1 MASGQDARRNT
12 VAGLFVLSGVLLAA
26 VTLVVIQRF
35 TLAEQTDY
43 TVRFSVDEGVAG
55 LAPGS
60 PVLVG
65 GLARGT
71 VTEVSPILDGEGRL
85 ERLDVRIALRADIA
99 IFSDARVVRTMPLLG
114 SQASLNFTRL
124 GGIRGD
130 ASRVAAGG
138 TIDATS
144 SPGMLEMLVGS
155 ENSEEVGNVIGSLD
169 RLSELLGEQVP
180 RDYETIVRPALVQ
193 AGTVVGDFSER
204 WPQWSD
210 RIDGTLANADTASA
224 SLVSGL
230 SEARSLVASARP
242 PVDELAS
249 MIARN
254 APRVDE
260 IFDNALTV
268 SRDARVVVSDLRART
283 LPLLDEILGNADS
296 TLRTIATAIDRLE
309 PEILRQVP
317 QIRTILE
324 NVRIASAELK
334 LSTIEVRRNPWRLL
348 LRPTSELVAHEN
360 LLDAARAFS
369 IAASDLKSAGQSFEE
384 ILAADPAAFGD
395 DPELAGSIRRN
406 LLDELARFERV
417 REALFRTIVES
428 R

>member
-1 MASGQDARRNT
+1 
-12 VAGLFVLSGVLLAA
+12 
-26 VTLVVIQRF
+26 
-35 TLAEQTDY
+35 
-43 TVRFSVDEGVAG
+43 
-55 LAPGS
+55 
-60 PVLVG
+60 
-65 GLARGT
+65 
-71 VTEVSPILDGEGRL
+71 
-85 ERLDVRIALRADIA
+85 
-99 IFSDARVVRTMPLLG
+99 
-114 SQASLNFTRL
+114 
-124 GGIRGD
+124 
-130 ASRVAAGG
+130 
-138 TIDATS
+138 
-144 SPGMLEMLVGS
+144 MLEMLVGS

-395 DPELAGSIRRN
+395 DHELAGSIRRN